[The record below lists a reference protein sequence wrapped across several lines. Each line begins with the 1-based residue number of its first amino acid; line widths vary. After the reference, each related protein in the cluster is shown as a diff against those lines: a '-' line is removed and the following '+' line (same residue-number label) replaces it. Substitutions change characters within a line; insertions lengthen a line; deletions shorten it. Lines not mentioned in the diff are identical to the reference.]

1 MFTTVTE
8 LRCRPGRDAE
18 VREFSRSLSK
28 LIRDEPGC
36 LGHWLY
42 QDDADDLRLVFIT
55 HWASRQAW
63 QAHIDSPWQRELAE
77 RSASEVGQAMVAGW
91 SSQHLDELDP

>member
-8 LRCRPGRDAE
+8 LTCRPGKEVE
-18 VREFSRSLSK
+18 VREFSQSLSK
-28 LIRDEPGC
+28 PIRDEPGC

-42 QDDADDLRLVFIT
+42 QDHRNDLRLVFIT
-55 HWASRQAW
+55 HWKNKEAW

-77 RSASEVGQAMVAGW
+77 RASSEAGQAMAEGW
-91 SSQHLDELDP
+91 SSQHLDEIDP